1 MQGNRSRDTS
11 PELALRRRLHTN
23 GLRYRVCARPLP
35 ELRRNVD
42 IVFRKAKV
50 AVEVRGCY
58 WHGCPEHYRPPH
70 TNSEY
75 WTTKITKNIARDQEM
90 DRRLTEAG
98 WLVVVV
104 WEHDDLAEAT
114 DRVIEAVRSRRAPR
128 SRTTNPL

>member
-1 MQGNRSRDTS
+1 
-11 PELALRRRLHTN
+11 
-23 GLRYRVCARPLP
+23 
-35 ELRRNVD
+35 
-42 IVFRKAKV
+42 
-50 AVEVRGCY
+50 
-58 WHGCPEHYRPPH
+58 
-70 TNSEY
+70 
-75 WTTKITKNIARDQEM
+75 M